1 MMCTMCRFWS
11 SGVLEEMKSG
21 IGIEIRLIASH
32 PAPLTGELLLHLEPC
47 EDFVLNLLTQARI
60 SYRNGIFF

>member
-11 SGVLEEMKSG
+11 SSVLEEMKSG
-21 IGIEIRLIASH
+21 IGIEIRLIASQ

-47 EDFVLNLLTQARI
+47 EDFVLNLPT
-60 SYRNGIFF
+60 